1 MKTTFIVIQVEGTA
15 DCFTVPTLDS
25 ASIIIITKGAGKFL
39 ASNQVGGLVTKQ
51 ASNQVGWR
59 VTRKAG

>member
-1 MKTTFIVIQVEGTA
+1 MKTFICIQVEGTA

-25 ASIIIITKGAGKFL
+25 ASIVIITKGAGKFL

>member
-1 MKTTFIVIQVEGTA
+1 MKIFICIQVEGTA

-25 ASIIIITKGAGKFL
+25 ASIVIITKGAGKFL

-51 ASNQVGWR
+51 ASNQVGWL

>member
-1 MKTTFIVIQVEGTA
+1 MKTFICIQVEGTA

-25 ASIIIITKGAGKFL
+25 ASIVIITKGAGKFL

-51 ASNQVGWR
+51 ASNQVGWL